1 MRLKSQFSD
10 VVYQANNV
18 YWQVGKFWTVLW
30 ILNDLFRIQ
39 LRMFKVPDLDP
50 THFIEAY
57 WEIKKHLKI
66 NPKRRIYQLNYLSFS
81 FSLSPES
88 SGLKIINNF
97 FFYLIFHSCLGSRK
111 KFRIR
116 IHNTGFEPP
125 YPWPLNI
132 NFFSGFSGWWY
143 IAKKVDQLTCLVL
156 LV

>member
-30 ILNDLFRIQ
+30 ILNELFRIQ

-57 WEIKKHLKI
+57 LEIKKHLKI

-81 FSLSPES
+81 FSLSPKS

-97 FFYLIFHSCLGSRK
+97 FYLSDLSFLP
-111 KFRIR
+111 RIQ
-116 IHNTGFEPP
+116 E
-125 YPWPLNI
+125 
-132 NFFSGFSGWWY
+132 
-143 IAKKVDQLTCLVL
+143 KVPDPDPQHWFWTTLSVAIKY
-156 LV
+156 